1 MGKKLWT
8 YVSFSSEA
16 CLRENLP
23 KRRKSIE
30 INIAELPEAIVRKI
44 NQQRAAPTNVTEID
58 INKKNTLKDSL
69 RQQFIEK

>member
-1 MGKKLWT
+1 MGKKLLT
-8 YVSFSSEA
+8 YISFSSEA
-16 CLRENLP
+16 CIRENLW

-30 INIAELPEAIVRKI
+30 INIAELPETIVRKI